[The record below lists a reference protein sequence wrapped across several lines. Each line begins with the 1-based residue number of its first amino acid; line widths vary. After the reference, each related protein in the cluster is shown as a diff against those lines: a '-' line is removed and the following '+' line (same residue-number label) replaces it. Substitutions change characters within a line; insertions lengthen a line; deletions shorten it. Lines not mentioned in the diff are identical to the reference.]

1 VPTPV
6 PAPAAP
12 SAGKPQTSKGLS
24 LPNRIA
30 LGLLAVAALVV
41 GLVILFNTLGEDE
54 GQTAGTAPA
63 AEAVRKDS
71 HRLSEAPDEKAVL
84 VEFLDFE
91 CESCLAAYPV
101 VEDLSEEYGENLT
114 VVSRYFPLPGHP
126 NSETAAAAVE
136 AAAQQGK
143 FKDMH
148 ARMYETQTE
157 WGHTN
162 EDRSPVFR
170 GYAEDLGLDM
180 DAYDAAIADPATM
193 ERVNVDKA
201 NGMAL
206 NVEGTPTFFLDGEK
220 IQPAT
225 LEEFRSLIE
234 TAIAD

>member
-1 VPTPV
+1 MPT
-6 PAPAAP
+6 PAPASSTTP
-12 SAGKPQTSKGLS
+12 DTGKGLS
-24 LPNRIA
+24 LQNRIA
-30 LGLLAVAALVV
+30 IALLVAAALVV
-41 GLVILFNTLGEDE
+41 GLVILVNSLGEDE
-54 GQTAGTAPA
+54 GQAADTATTA
-63 AEAVRKDS
+63 AEVVREDS
-71 HRLSEAPDEKAVL
+71 HRLSQAPDEKAVL

-91 CESCLAAYPV
+91 CEACLAAYPV
-101 VEDLSEEYGENLT
+101 VEDLSEEYAENLT
-114 VVSRYFPLPGHP
+114 VVARYFPLPGHP

-148 ARMYETQTE
+148 SVMYEKQTE

-180 DAYDAAIADPATM
+180 AAYDAAIADPATM
-193 ERVNVDKA
+193 KRVNADK
-201 NGMAL
+201 NDGMAL
-206 NVEGTPTFFLDGEK
+206 DVPGTPTFFLDGEL
-220 IQPAT
+220 IQPDT

>member
-1 VPTPV
+1 MPTP
-6 PAPAAP
+6 APTTTP
-12 SAGKPQTSKGLS
+12 DTKKGLS
-24 LPNRIA
+24 LQNRIVI
-30 LGLLAVAALVV
+30 GLLAAVALVI
-41 GLVILFNTLGEDE
+41 GLVILFNALGEDK
-54 GQTAGTAPA
+54 GQAAGTTTTAG
-63 AEAVRKDS
+63 EVVREDS
-71 HRLSEAPDEKAVL
+71 HRLSQAPDEKAVL

-91 CESCLAAYPV
+91 CEACLAAYPV

-136 AAAQQGK
+136 AAAQQDK

-148 ARMYETQTE
+148 AVMYEKQTE
-157 WGHTN
+157 WSHTN

-180 DAYDAAIADPATM
+180 AAYDAAIADPATM
-193 ERVNVDKA
+193 ERINIDK
-201 NGMAL
+201 NDGMAL

-220 IQPAT
+220 IQPST

>member
-1 VPTPV
+1 MPTP
-6 PAPAAP
+6 APTT
-12 SAGKPQTSKGLS
+12 STKPRTKAGLS

-30 LGLLAVAALVV
+30 IGLLVAAALVV
-41 GLVILFNTLGEDE
+41 GLVALVSALGDDE
-54 GQTAGTAPA
+54 GQPAGTTST
-63 AEAVRKDS
+63 AEVVRDDS
-71 HRLSEAPDEKAVL
+71 HRLSQAPDEKAVL

-101 VEDLSEEYGENLT
+101 VEDLSEDYGEHLT
-114 VVSRYFPLPGHP
+114 IISRYFPLPGHP

-136 AAAQQGK
+136 AAAQQGR

-157 WGHTN
+157 WSHTN

-170 GYAEDLGLDM
+170 GYAEDLGLDL
-180 DAYDAAIADPATM
+180 AEYDAAIADPATM
-193 ERVNVDKA
+193 ERVNADKA
-201 NGMAL
+201 DGMAL
-206 NVEGTPTFFLDGEK
+206 EVQGTPTFFLEGRM

-225 LEEFRSLIE
+225 IEEFRSLIE

>member
-1 VPTPV
+1 MPTH
-6 PAPAAP
+6 APP
-12 SAGKPQTSKGLS
+12 TSTKTGLS
-24 LPNRIA
+24 LQNRIVI
-30 LGLLAVAALVV
+30 GLLAAAVLVVALVV
-41 GLVILFNTLGEDE
+41 IIGNLGDDPSR
-54 GQTAGTAPA
+54 TADATGADA
-63 AEAVRKDS
+63 QVVRADS
-71 HRLSEAPDEKAVL
+71 HRLSQATDEKAVL

-136 AAAQQGK
+136 AAAQQDK

-148 ARMYETQTE
+148 AVMYEKQTE
-157 WGHTN
+157 WSHTN

-180 DAYDAAIADPATM
+180 EVYDAAIANPATM
-193 ERVNVDKA
+193 ERVNLDKNA
-201 NGMAL
+201 AMDMNL
-206 NVEGTPTFFLDGEK
+206 QGTPTFFLDGEK
-220 IQPAT
+220 IEPAT
-225 LEEFRSLIE
+225 LDEFRSLIE